1 MARAVLESPMAS
13 CCRAEPCEE
22 MFGSESTA
30 REDMEAYLRKGLG
43 ALETEMVD
51 ALPQEFLFDGS
62 RVLEIGGGVGAI
74 QAELLRRGASTG
86 EVIELVESY
95 APYASRLAEQLRLT
109 GRSSFRVHD
118 VLADPEEVEPADV
131 VVMNRVVCC
140 SADGLSLARFA
151 AGLTRGAL
159 LMSFPR
165 SNAVTKA
172 FAATQRFAYRLLGRK
187 YRAFVWPED
196 ELVAAGER
204 EGLAPVA
211 ADGNWLWKYVVL
223 VRQ

>member
-1 MARAVLESPMAS
+1 MAS

-30 REDMEAYLRKGLG
+30 REDMEEYLRKGLG
-43 ALETEMVD
+43 ALESDMVD
-51 ALPQEFLFDGS
+51 ALPRTFLANGS

-86 EVIELVESY
+86 EVIELVGSY
-95 APYASRLAEQLRLT
+95 APFAARLAEQLRLT
-109 GRSSFRVHD
+109 GRTSFRVHD
-118 VLADPEEVEPADV
+118 VLANPSAVEPADV

-140 SADGLSLARFA
+140 SADGLSLASYA
-151 AGLTRGAL
+151 ASLTRGAL

-165 SNAVTKA
+165 SNLVTRTFAV
-172 FAATQRFAYRLLGRK
+172 TQRFVYRLLGRK

-204 EGLAPVA
+204 QGLAPVA
-211 ADGNWLWKYVVL
+211 TGGGWLWRYVVMAQ
-223 VRQ
+223 R

>member
-1 MARAVLESPMAS
+1 MAS

-22 MFGSESTA
+22 MFGSDSTA
-30 REDMEAYLRKGLG
+30 RSDMEQYLTKGLG
-43 ALETEMVD
+43 TLETDMVD
-51 ALPQEFLFDGS
+51 ALPRNVLADGS
-62 RVLEIGGGVGAI
+62 RVLEIGGGIGAI
-74 QAELLRRGASTG
+74 QAELLKRGASTG
-86 EVIELVESY
+86 EVIELVEGY
-95 APYASRLAEQLRLT
+95 APYAARLAEQLRLT
-109 GRSSFRVHD
+109 GRTTFRVHD
-118 VLADPEEVEPADV
+118 VLADPTDVEPADV

-151 AGLTRGAL
+151 ARLTRGAL

-165 SNAVTKA
+165 SNAITKA
-172 FAATQRFAYRLLGRK
+172 FAATQRFVYRLLGRK

-211 ADGNWLWKYVVL
+211 ADGDWLWRYVVL